1 MNYSKLK
8 GRIIEK
14 FGSQEAF
21 AKKIERSV
29 VSVSKKMNGKSSFT
43 RNDIILWAKELDIPV
58 SEIGDYFFCQESLV
72 KLN

>member
-14 FGSQEAF
+14 YGSQEAF
-21 AKKIERSV
+21 AGAIGRSV

-43 RNDIILWAKELDIPV
+43 RADIISWSEKLEIPV
-58 SEIGDYFFCQESLV
+58 SEIGDYFFCVESLV